1 MLTGREKEIEKL
13 EESLK
18 SKESELIAVY
28 GRRRIGKTFLVREVY
43 KKQIVFELVGLY
55 RGTMQDQLRNFHVQ
69 LQDASIKFKDS
80 PIPKDWT
87 EAFGLLKKYING
99 LWVVKKKVIFIDEF
113 PWVATA
119 RSKFLMIFENF

>member
-43 KKQIVFELVGLY
+43 KKQIVFELAGLY
-55 RGTMQDQLRNFHVQ
+55 RGTMQDQL
-69 LQDASIKFKDS
+69 
-80 PIPKDWT
+80 
-87 EAFGLLKKYING
+87 
-99 LWVVKKKVIFIDEF
+99 
-113 PWVATA
+113 
-119 RSKFLMIFENF
+119 